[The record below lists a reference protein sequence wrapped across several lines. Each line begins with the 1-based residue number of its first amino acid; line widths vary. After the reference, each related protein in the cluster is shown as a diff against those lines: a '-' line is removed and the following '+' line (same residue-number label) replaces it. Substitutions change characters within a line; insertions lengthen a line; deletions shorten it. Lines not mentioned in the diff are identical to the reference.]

1 MSQVGRISG
10 PLLQENLIRNGIDLS
25 FETDLIYLDVSSG
38 RVGVKTNSPSNEL
51 QNSQTTRSTN
61 LIVDTEANFPILNFT
76 NSTVQPF
83 GGTNNIVL
91 DARHNITA
99 NRVKTDN
106 LLIDDDRISTY
117 TTDTNIELRPNG
129 TGITEFNNLWVE
141 NNLNVT
147 GDVRLDGDV
156 TFGNADTDSITFDA
170 DVTSNIIPDADVT
183 YNLGTPGKRWQ
194 TIEARLLNGQDI
206 DAQVALIGNVNIGT
220 RPGNLYYVSTN
231 GDNANVGDHPQG
243 PFLTIAHAA
252 SQASAGDTI
261 HIAPGEYEEICPI
274 TVPQGVTITG
284 LDLRNTIVK
293 PTQATNANNIF
304 LLNGESSVTNL
315 TIKDFYTG
323 YAFSFAPNAT
333 VTSRSPY
340 VQNITVLTR
349 GSVTSASDPRGF
361 AQGDAG
367 KGALVDGASVLS
379 TSKDASMLFHAVT
392 FITPGVDALTMT
404 NGVKVEWLN
413 SFTYFANRGLYAVN
427 GSTGHLSTDGSTVDY
442 GAEIRSIGSANV
454 YGNYGAVADGSD
466 TLMYLIQH
474 NMAYVG
480 VGKYS
485 DNDPSRVIQ
494 SQEISKLNSGN
505 IYYQTVNHAG
515 NFRIGDNFFINQDTG
530 ESSIV
535 INEGQVQGFG
545 RLRAT
550 TNGNVTI
557 IDGEE
562 VSTGNLLFNQNTISS
577 VIGDINVDAFG
588 GDINLLDNTNVTG
601 DVDIT
606 GDLTFDGQLN
616 LMGNQAS
623 DTLKFN
629 VNFDQDI
636 NPNITS
642 SYDLGSLNKKWNGI
656 WLTEAQIDDIHIEDN
671 FITTDS
677 SNADLDLRA
686 NGTGDILIPNN
697 NVQVDNNLTV
707 SGDTDLQ
714 SLDVT
719 GNIQLV
725 GDKNTTGNISI
736 TNLNL
741 DGNLVSGS
749 QVQLEEI
756 LVDGNVITTTTLN
769 ADLELRAAGTGTINT
784 SEQVQINNNLSLSDL
799 SAPNSIITVTDNVR
813 FDTANITNVVIQG
826 NKITHKPSVG
836 NDYLRL
842 MNVTNISADTI
853 VQNNVIVN
861 GTTDIDNVTVNG
873 NITQTGNK
881 TQTGN
886 YTLAGEFS
894 NSNLYIEDNFITT
907 TESNSDLELRAN
919 GTGDILI
926 DTDDTVTISNNLTV
940 GGVLQY
946 NGFLQINGDV
956 TLQGNIQDG
965 NLTITEDFNVTGNL
979 DVTGNA
985 QLEEILIDDNFITT
999 TTSNADLELR
1009 ANGTGDIL
1017 FTENTVIPNT
1027 MSSPSMDTN
1036 NIVNSQII
1044 TSNKFSTTD
1053 NNITIDDNFITT
1065 ELSNS
1070 NLELR
1075 ATGNVVSQ
1083 ENTIIN
1089 QNLTVNGDTDLQDTT
1104 ITGTIT
1110 YVGDNNQT
1118 GNLNLT
1124 GDINL
1129 SGNFSITNQPFLFED
1144 ILIDGNVLTT
1154 TLSNSNL
1161 SLESNGT
1168 GTVNFDS
1175 NVNVTNN
1182 LTARDITVT
1191 DIVINDEFAL
1201 ENMVSATDVQL
1212 FDNVITT
1219 SNSNSNLELRAAGT
1233 GFVELQN
1240 IKFNE
1245 NVISTTDSTI
1255 ILNTTNIDIQSNS
1268 SLQIPVGDIS
1278 QRIQRLADEIIDG
1291 GDADDILI
1299 TVYDGGDATTIF
1311 GPNDLILDAGV
1322 APVPSGN
1329 LGDIRYNSQLGL
1341 FEGFS
1346 QDLQYF
1352 GGVYSANSRT
1362 NVSTT
1367 TNNTVEFNVNNSLV
1381 GTLTSTELSMTGLD
1395 VDAISIRNNNIA
1407 ISGAND
1413 LTLSPP
1419 GTGITIPN
1427 GLKFDNNI
1435 ILNESATGLV
1445 IGQTG
1450 FGYTKINSTTGVVTP
1465 VGDETNK
1472 GATPQQGEI
1481 RWNTALEIQE
1491 VYNGTEWIAAR
1502 GIVDNVNASEFEEII
1517 DFWTLVLG

>member
-1 MSQVGRISG
+1 
-10 PLLQENLIRNGIDLS
+10 
-25 FETDLIYLDVSSG
+25 
-38 RVGVKTNSPSNEL
+38 
-51 QNSQTTRSTN
+51 
-61 LIVDTEANFPILNFT
+61 
-76 NSTVQPF
+76 
-83 GGTNNIVL
+83 
-91 DARHNITA
+91 
-99 NRVKTDN
+99 
-106 LLIDDDRISTY
+106 
-117 TTDTNIELRPNG
+117 
-129 TGITEFNNLWVE
+129 
-141 NNLNVT
+141 
-147 GDVRLDGDV
+147 
-156 TFGNADTDSITFDA
+156 
-170 DVTSNIIPDADVT
+170 
-183 YNLGTPGKRWQ
+183 
-194 TIEARLLNGQDI
+194 
-206 DAQVALIGNVNIGT
+206 
-220 RPGNLYYVSTN
+220 
-231 GDNANVGDHPQG
+231 
-243 PFLTIAHAA
+243 
-252 SQASAGDTI
+252 
-261 HIAPGEYEEICPI
+261 
-274 TVPQGVTITG
+274 
-284 LDLRNTIVK
+284 
-293 PTQATNANNIF
+293 
-304 LLNGESSVTNL
+304 
-315 TIKDFYTG
+315 
-323 YAFSFAPNAT
+323 
-333 VTSRSPY
+333 
-340 VQNITVLTR
+340 
-349 GSVTSASDPRGF
+349 
-361 AQGDAG
+361 
-367 KGALVDGASVLS
+367 
-379 TSKDASMLFHAVT
+379 
-392 FITPGVDALTMT
+392 
-404 NGVKVEWLN
+404 
-413 SFTYFANRGLYAVN
+413 
-427 GSTGHLSTDGSTVDY
+427 
-442 GAEIRSIGSANV
+442 
-454 YGNYGAVADGSD
+454 
-466 TLMYLIQH
+466 
-474 NMAYVG
+474 
-480 VGKYS
+480 
-485 DNDPSRVIQ
+485 
-494 SQEISKLNSGN
+494 
-505 IYYQTVNHAG
+505 
-515 NFRIGDNFFINQDTG
+515 
-530 ESSIV
+530 
-535 INEGQVQGFG
+535 
-545 RLRAT
+545 
-550 TNGNVTI
+550 
-557 IDGEE
+557 
-562 VSTGNLLFNQNTISS
+562 
-577 VIGDINVDAFG
+577 
-588 GDINLLDNTNVTG
+588 
-601 DVDIT
+601 
-606 GDLTFDGQLN
+606 
-616 LMGNQAS
+616 
-623 DTLKFN
+623 
-629 VNFDQDI
+629 
-636 NPNITS
+636 
-642 SYDLGSLNKKWNGI
+642 
-656 WLTEAQIDDIHIEDN
+656 
-671 FITTDS
+671 
-677 SNADLDLRA
+677 
-686 NGTGDILIPNN
+686 
-697 NVQVDNNLTV
+697 
-707 SGDTDLQ
+707 
-714 SLDVT
+714 
-719 GNIQLV
+719 
-725 GDKNTTGNISI
+725 
-736 TNLNL
+736 
-741 DGNLVSGS
+741 
-749 QVQLEEI
+749 
-756 LVDGNVITTTTLN
+756 
-769 ADLELRAAGTGTINT
+769 
-784 SEQVQINNNLSLSDL
+784 
-799 SAPNSIITVTDNVR
+799 
-813 FDTANITNVVIQG
+813 
-826 NKITHKPSVG
+826 
-836 NDYLRL
+836 